1 METRLEKIT
10 YQLKQYM
17 DFSTQSF
24 ESEKFES
31 LQKEKEKLSQTI
43 SEINRNYSD
52 EVKSFRKNKEDLI
65 LRIRELEKE
74 VSRLKEE
81 NYNYQKLRE
90 EKKRIELEYEKSK

>member
-1 METRLEKIT
+1 
-10 YQLKQYM
+10 M

-65 LRIRELEKE
+65 VRIRELEKE

-81 NYNYQKLRE
+81 NYNYQKIRE
-90 EKKRIELEYEKSK
+90 EKKRIEQEYEMSK

>member
-65 LRIRELEKE
+65 VRIRELEKE

-81 NYNYQKLRE
+81 NYNYQKIRE
-90 EKKRIELEYEKSK
+90 EKKRIEQEYEMSK

>member
-1 METRLEKIT
+1 
-10 YQLKQYM
+10 M

-90 EKKRIELEYEKSK
+90 EKKRMEQEYEKSK